1 MSATVDVK
9 LEDQQKINA
18 FSRLNTKM
26 HELEAQL
33 AAKKSEAEDLDEA
46 GNEVMLLGDEVVPYV
61 VGECLVHLPRE
72 EVEEKVQQ
80 ALDEAQ
86 ARIREIEGEMRDV
99 RARMQELKTTL
110 YARFGSSINL
120 ED

>member
-1 MSATVDVK
+1 VP
-9 LEDQQKINA
+9 LP
-18 FSRLNTKM
+18 
-26 HELEAQL
+26 
-33 AAKKSEAEDLDEA
+33 
-46 GNEVMLLGDEVVPYV
+46 LLYA
-61 VGECLVHLPRE
+61 
-72 EVEEKVQQ
+72 